1 MDRTITI
8 LIADDHPILLKGL
21 KDELIS
27 NNYNNIL
34 TATNGTDAL
43 GKIIE
48 ENPEIAILD
57 IEMPLLTGFEIIK
70 KCEDKNLKTK
80 FIVLT
85 SHKESRFIFKAKSL
99 NISGYLLKD
108 EPFTEIQKCINTVIN
123 GNTYYSSTFNEV
135 FDSQISPELQKIK
148 LLSPSERT
156 IVRLISNGNSSQ
168 QISDTLLI
176 SVRTVQKHR
185 ANIIK
190 KLSLSS
196 GQDALNN
203 WVAQNKDLISSI

>member
-27 NNYNNIL
+27 NNHNNIL
-34 TATNGTDAL
+34 TATNGTNAL
-43 GKIIE
+43 VQIIE
-48 ENPEIAILD
+48 ENPDIAILD

-70 KCEDKNLKTK
+70 KCQNKNLNTK

-108 EPFTEIQKCINTVIN
+108 EPFIEIQKCITAVLN
-123 GNTYYSSTFNEV
+123 GGTYYSSAFNEV

-156 IVRLISNGNSSQ
+156 IVRLISNKKSSQ
-168 QISDTLLI
+168 EISDTLLI

-190 KLSLSS
+190 KLNLSS
-196 GQDALNN
+196 DQDALNN
-203 WVAQNKDLISSI
+203 WVNKNKELISSL